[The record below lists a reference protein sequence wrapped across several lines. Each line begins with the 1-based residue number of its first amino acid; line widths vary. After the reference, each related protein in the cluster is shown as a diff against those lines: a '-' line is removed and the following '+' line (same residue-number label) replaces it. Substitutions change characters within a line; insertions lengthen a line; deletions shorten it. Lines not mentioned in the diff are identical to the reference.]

1 MEPVEPNALCC
12 HIKHQKLFHFSFF
25 LFSHLLL
32 LLSFHPLQVQCFFLS
47 FFFLSSHLL
56 LLLSFF
62 LFFFHLFTLMLFW
75 KLAKSLDD
83 LFQPHFSSSDN
94 DLFLM
99 DASYQ
104 PWLNFWQLFFL
115 YPIHI
120 CVMLWLVPSIGTKIN
135 IIIFHETF
143 SR

>member
-1 MEPVEPNALCC
+1 MLCVVTSNT
-12 HIKHQKLFHFSFF
+12 KSFF
-25 LFSHLLL
+25 IS
-32 LLSFHPLQVQCFFLS
+32 LSFFFHICSSFLS
-47 FFFLSSHLL
+47 IRCGFSASFFNFFFLSSHLL

-104 PWLNFWQLFFL
+104 TCLNFWQLFFFISCTYL
-115 YPIHI
+115 CYAMTCTIYRNKNKHHYFP
-120 CVMLWLVPSIGTKIN
+120 
-135 IIIFHETF
+135 
-143 SR
+143 